1 MQFNNQPQAQDNSSV
16 GSAGSASFRDLPHDV
31 LLKIIEELQFR
42 NCQGQAF
49 VASKII
55 WEAFTYEQER
65 AMLNN
70 RSPVRERRQ
79 QEAPGAPQ
87 RRIRKL

>member
-1 MQFNNQPQAQDNSSV
+1 MQNQQPQAQDNSS
-16 GSAGSASFRDLPHDV
+16 AGSASFSDLPHDV

-65 AMLNN
+65 AMRNN

-87 RRIRKL
+87 RRIRNL